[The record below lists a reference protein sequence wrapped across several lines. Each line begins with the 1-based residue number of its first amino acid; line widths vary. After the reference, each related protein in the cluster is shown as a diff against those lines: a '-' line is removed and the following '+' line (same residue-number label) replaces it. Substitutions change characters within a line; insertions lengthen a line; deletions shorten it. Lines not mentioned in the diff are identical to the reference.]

1 MKPGDFEQ
9 LCFNVISTIPSSAC
23 FLMLLINDTTRTR
36 ENFFW
41 VNTAYAVLTFVESL
55 FKWLN
60 GNTQLL
66 VINMLRE
73 IIANCEN
80 LLYKHDSAKSLD
92 TFSRLTVCLIAYE
105 FEFSCLTI
113 HATLLSFLQ
122 ECYLCIVAYSYWL
135 DKKDEDNAALAA
147 ALVSVQANT
156 GLQDH
161 TQPMTTSQK
170 AATTNSSS
178 QTD

>member
-1 MKPGDFEQ
+1 MIVMKPGDFEQ
-9 LCFNVISTIPSSAC
+9 LCFNVISTFPSAAC

-41 VNTAYAVLTFVESL
+41 VTTAYAVITFVASL
-55 FKWLN
+55 FLWLN

-73 IIANCEN
+73 LFELCE
-80 LLYKHDSAKSLD
+80 KQDFSKPLD
-92 TFSRLTVCLIAYE
+92 RLSRLTACLMVYE

-113 HATLLSFLQ
+113 HATLLNFLQ
-122 ECYLCIVAYSYWL
+122 ECYLCIVVYSYWL

-170 AATTNSSS
+170 AATINASS